1 MSLSLLALIGFQV
14 FLFSQ
19 IAGKKLTFSQVQ
31 NALIA
36 TLFVF
41 PVFYLSWKMAIA
53 PTIDGLPTQIQ
64 RSAE

>member
-41 PVFYLSWKMAIA
+41 PVFYLSWKMIA